1 MSDAALCATG
11 MSAGYNGVPAVRG
24 VDLEVAPGEMV
35 ALLGANGA
43 GKSTTLLALAGHL
56 KLLAGEVSILGRP
69 ERRPLH
75 KQVQNGLALLP
86 EARTIF
92 KSLTVRENLLLG
104 RGAVDAALG
113 YFPELNTRIKVRAGL
128 LSGGEQQMLG
138 LARVLA
144 ARPKVLLAD
153 ELSLG
158 LAPLIVRRLYEA
170 LKAATESGA
179 AVIVVEQHS
188 RIALAWSQRAY
199 IMRRG
204 KIELSGESQD
214 LARREAEVSALYL

>member
-1 MSDAALCATG
+1 MSDAALYAKG

-24 VDLEVAPGEMV
+24 VDHEVAPGEMV

-43 GKSTTLLALAGHL
+43 GKSTTLLALAGQL

-104 RGAVDAALG
+104 RGAVDAA
-113 YFPELNTRIKVRAGL
+113 
-128 LSGGEQQMLG
+128 
-138 LARVLA
+138 
-144 ARPKVLLAD
+144 
-153 ELSLG
+153 
-158 LAPLIVRRLYEA
+158 
-170 LKAATESGA
+170 
-179 AVIVVEQHS
+179 
-188 RIALAWSQRAY
+188 
-199 IMRRG
+199 
-204 KIELSGESQD
+204 
-214 LARREAEVSALYL
+214 